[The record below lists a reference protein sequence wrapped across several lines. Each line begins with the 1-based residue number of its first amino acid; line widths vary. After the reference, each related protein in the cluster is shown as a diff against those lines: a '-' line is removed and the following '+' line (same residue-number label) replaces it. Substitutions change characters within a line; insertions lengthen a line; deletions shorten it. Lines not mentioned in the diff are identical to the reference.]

1 MLEAF
6 SAYIKT
12 VMFFIIFSALVGI
25 ILPSGKYKNY
35 ISVVLGFILI
45 FVAAKPLS
53 SLFNVNDIVSSVTR
67 QIDEALTANGSTDDS
82 SAGFADA
89 QTLRD
94 DMIAQSVN
102 VQLETQLAPMV
113 APYGYGVARAEGGV
127 GYDNLSL
134 SSVSVWLTEEPAQ
147 SGGGTA
153 QPDGVSPIEQI
164 MVAPI
169 VIGTAAPNAAASP
182 ADDTQPILA
191 QIKKQ
196 IADFY
201 NIPVENIYLSIQKG

>member
-35 ISVVLGFILI
+35 ISMVLGFILI

-67 QIDEALTANGSTDDS
+67 QIDEALTANGSTDDG
-82 SAGFADA
+82 GFADA

-147 SGGGTA
+147 PGGGTA

-169 VIGTAAPNAAASP
+169 VIGTSAPSTAASP